1 MDQPIHDLP
10 ERSSSEYD
18 SAGDDESVVS
28 DCESV
33 TSGGHV
39 SEKVVR
45 KTDGVDFNFIRSRFV
60 CGMSTQGLKVEAV
73 SIRRNSCSTVMAQA
87 RVQSFQIFA
96 RAVAKLR
103 HGNANVKHAWY
114 GASSKEEIVEII
126 QHGFGHAHVNGLR
139 LSPNDSP
146 LQSVKNSVV
155 DKDGFRHL
163 LLCRVILGRME
174 VVAEGSDQ
182 RRPSS
187 EEYDSGVDVDSLSSP
202 KEYIV
207 WSNKINTHVLPEY
220 VLSFKLASDRGHEK
234 VGVEGQLMK
243 PSSPWMPFPAL
254 ISVLSKILPQSEI
267 AFITKFHKEYRD
279 KKISRQ
285 ELIQK
290 VRVVAGDKLLVSV
303 IRAFRA
309 KKMPASFKQ
318 TGQPA
323 TWMA

>member
-18 SAGDDESVVS
+18 STGDDESVVS

-103 HGNANVKHAWY
+103 HGNANVKHAC
-114 GASSKEEIVEII
+114 
-126 QHGFGHAHVNGLR
+126 
-139 LSPNDSP
+139 
-146 LQSVKNSVV
+146 VKNSVV

-187 EEYDSGVDVDSLSSP
+187 EEYDSGVDVDSFSSP

-309 KKMPASFKQ
+309 KLRTSLPVSSDSGKMPASFKQ

>member
-1 MDQPIHDLP
+1 MDRPIHNLP
-10 ERSSSEYD
+10 ERSPSPYD

-33 TSGGHV
+33 ASGGHV
-39 SEKVVR
+39 SERFVR
-45 KTDGVDFNFIRSRFV
+45 KTDGADVNFIRSRFV

-103 HGNANVKHAWY
+103 HGNSNVKHAC
-114 GASSKEEIVEII
+114 
-126 QHGFGHAHVNGLR
+126 
-139 LSPNDSP
+139 
-146 LQSVKNSVV
+146 VKNSVV

-174 VVAEGSDQ
+174 VVPAGSDQ
-182 RRPSS
+182 CRPSS
-187 EEYDSGVDVDSLSSP
+187 EEYDSGVDSFSSP

-207 WSNKINTHVLPEY
+207 WSNRINTHVLPEY
-220 VLSFKLASDRGHEK
+220 VLSFKLASNKGHEK
-234 VGVEGQLMK
+234 VGVAGQLMR

-254 ISVLSKILPQSEI
+254 ISVLSKILPPSEI
-267 AFITKFHKEYRD
+267 AFITKFHKEYRE
-279 KKISRQ
+279 KKISRH

-290 VRVVAGDKLLVSV
+290 VRLVAGDKLLVSV
-303 IRAFRA
+303 IKTFRA

-323 TWMA
+323 MWME